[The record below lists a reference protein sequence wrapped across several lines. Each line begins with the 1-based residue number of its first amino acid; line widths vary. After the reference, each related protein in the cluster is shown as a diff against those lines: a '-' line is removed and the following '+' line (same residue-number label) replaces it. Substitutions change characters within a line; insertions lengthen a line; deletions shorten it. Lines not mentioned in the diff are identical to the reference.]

1 MKKLKINKNEKE
13 IEVTLIRK
21 NVKNINL
28 RVKDSGEITVTA
40 NNKVDEEYII
50 DFLKRKM
57 DWILK
62 HIDEFEERKK
72 LKVKKEKLLKDNNI
86 IYLGNIY
93 KIKGVKSNKEYVKL
107 GKDEIYVFLKDKDNL
122 HKINLALNRW
132 YKDKINEIFLK
143 VYRETFKKFKR
154 YNIKHV
160 EIKSRKMKRRWGSC
174 NPNDRIITLNSE
186 LITRNIECIEF
197 VMAHELAHLVHANHS
212 KDFYEVLEDVMPD
225 WKSRKEA
232 LGSI

>member
-143 VYRETFKKFKR
+143 V
-154 YNIKHV
+154 
-160 EIKSRKMKRRWGSC
+160 
-174 NPNDRIITLNSE
+174 
-186 LITRNIECIEF
+186 
-197 VMAHELAHLVHANHS
+197 
-212 KDFYEVLEDVMPD
+212 
-225 WKSRKEA
+225 
-232 LGSI
+232 

>member
-28 RVKDSGEITVTA
+28 RVKESGEITVTA

-107 GKDEIYVFLKDKDNL
+107 GKDEIYVFLEDKDNL
-122 HKINLALNRW
+122 YKINLALNRW
-132 YKDKINEIFLK
+132 YKGKINEIFLK
-143 VYRETFKKFKR
+143 VYRETFKRFKR

-174 NPNDRIITLNSE
+174 NPSNRIITLNSE

-232 LGSI
+232 LGNI